1 LFFNKKSRWT
11 GFTTSRPGGASV
23 HGGPED
29 RTPPKLHRSAGFV
42 DDARARSSP
51 RLQKKIEGI
60 LPVLTAGFGDRGN
73 GGVRPTA
80 IGDTEKSEGGEQRV
94 RCGDAEAGVR
104 FIGPGGGG
112 EEGR

>member
-1 LFFNKKSRWT
+1 
-11 GFTTSRPGGASV
+11 
-23 HGGPED
+23 
-29 RTPPKLHRSAGFV
+29 
-42 DDARARSSP
+42 
-51 RLQKKIEGI
+51 

-73 GGVRPTA
+73 GGVRPAAT
-80 IGDTEKSEGGEQRV
+80 GDTEKSEGGEQRV

>member
-1 LFFNKKSRWT
+1 
-11 GFTTSRPGGASV
+11 
-23 HGGPED
+23 
-29 RTPPKLHRSAGFV
+29 
-42 DDARARSSP
+42 
-51 RLQKKIEGI
+51 

-80 IGDTEKSEGGEQRV
+80 TGDTEKSEGGEQRV

-112 EEGR
+112 EEGRQPVAVEFYSSSISKELRGEEETGRH

>member
-1 LFFNKKSRWT
+1 
-11 GFTTSRPGGASV
+11 
-23 HGGPED
+23 
-29 RTPPKLHRSAGFV
+29 
-42 DDARARSSP
+42 
-51 RLQKKIEGI
+51 

-73 GGVRPTA
+73 GGVRPAA